1 VRGTGGRGL
10 AGAQQAVVARIEATG
25 RYPTAVLWTALTGM
39 FATTFPVTVLT
50 VALPEIADDFG
61 TAETTLAWVVTLP
74 LLMSSL
80 ALPALG
86 KLGDLYGH
94 RKVFLIGFALSTI
107 TTALTATAWDAGS
120 LIAWR
125 TLTQV
130 IGAATGPTSMALIN
144 SEYPPERRAKAMG
157 YWAMVA
163 AGSPAIG
170 LVIGGLMIE
179 LWGWRVLFLMQAALM
194 AVAVV
199 VALLVLRETPRRT
212 APRFDI
218 PGALMLMVGAG
229 GAMFA
234 LSQGPAWGITNP
246 FVLTS
251 LVVAPLGIYGFVLA
265 ERRAVVPL
273 LPLEFFRRHNFSA
286 AIAGSLFTGA
296 SYMGTYFIAPFLLLG
311 VFGYSVAATSWILL
325 FRPVVFAAA
334 SPLGGSMASRYGN
347 SITAFVG
354 DGVLGLGLLVIAL
367 GAWRVSL
374 LLVIA
379 GSILQGLGHGLV
391 RPPISASLANSVDES
406 DLGIAAASER
416 MMFQLGS
423 ALGITLL
430 TVVYGGVDTPGV
442 FAQTFLVGAALAGV
456 GAVALSFLRPGVYQ
470 RPPDPP
476 PRNCDTESRSA

>member
-1 VRGTGGRGL
+1 MTSRWGTGVGGVQTR
-10 AGAQQAVVARIEATG
+10 VIERIERSG
-25 RYPTAVLWTALTGM
+25 RYPTAVLLTSLTGM

-50 VALPEIADDFG
+50 VSLPEIADEFG

-80 ALPALG
+80 ALPVLG

-94 RKVFLIGFALSTI
+94 RRVFLIGFALSTL

-179 LWGWRVLFLMQAALM
+179 LWGWRVLFLLQGALM
-194 AVAVV
+194 GVAVI
-199 VALLVLRETPRRT
+199 VALFVLRETKRRT
-212 APRFDI
+212 APRFDVA
-218 PGALMLMVGAG
+218 GALALMVGTG
-229 GAMFA
+229 GVMFA
-234 LSQGPAWGITNP
+234 LSQGATWGFGNP
-246 FVLTS
+246 FVLAS
-251 LVVAPLGIYGFVLA
+251 LVVAPLGFYAFVLA
-265 ERRAVVPL
+265 ERRAIAPL
-273 LPLEFFRRHNFSA
+273 LPLEFFRRPNFSA
-286 AIAGSLFTGA
+286 AITGSLFTGA
-296 SYMGTYFIAPFLLLG
+296 AYMGTYFIAPFLLLG

-334 SPLGGSMASRYGN
+334 SPLGGTMASRIGN
-347 SITAFVG
+347 RVTAFVG
-354 DGVLGLGLLVIAL
+354 DGILGVGLLVIAL
-367 GAWRVSL
+367 GAWQVSL
-374 LLVIA
+374 IVVIV

-416 MMFQLGS
+416 MMFQIGS

-430 TVVYGGVDTPGV
+430 TVIYGGVDEPGT
-442 FAQTFLVGAALAGV
+442 FAQTFVVGAVLAGV
-456 GAVALSFLRPGVYQ
+456 GAVALSFLRPGVY
-470 RPPDPP
+470 
-476 PRNCDTESRSA
+476 RSEPSTTSEPEIA